1 MARKRLAYHD
11 TARKVVGMES
21 DAPDPLEGKLL
32 PYYNQGHRN
41 GPIVVKAWAGGIDQ
55 TRAQFPAVRV
65 GRRWFSSL
73 WLVPLGI
80 AALVL
85 SVAVVREMAHH
96 AWFQDFITR
105 YPGTSTQYVA
115 PVATGFPWWLRWQHF
130 LNLLFMMFIIRA
142 GIQILADHPRLYL
155 NSGSRPDTE
164 WLRLRGPVPADRRD
178 SGDAANV
185 WTAKEDSVALPKHL
199 GIPGFRH
206 SVGLARWWH
215 FSFDLLWVVNGVVFY
230 VLLFTTGE
238 WKRLVPNS
246 FDVFP
251 NALSTALQYLSLDL
265 PENAGFSTYNA
276 LQLIAYFITVFI
288 AAPVAL
294 ITGLLQ
300 APSIA
305 GRFGTGAGPLNR
317 QVARSLHFAVLVWM
331 LTFIAIHTVMIFVT
345 GFVGNVNHMT
355 LGTDTRSSAGVALYV
370 AWMAVVIA
378 FWLAA
383 SPLTISHPRAVQKVG
398 RFLVGGLKAALERTN
413 PTAAYTDSDISP
425 YFWTN
430 GERPESQRFADLKA
444 GGWADYVLRIDG
456 LVENPVELSYA
467 ELLAMPRQEQITQ
480 HFCIQGWSGVAKWA
494 GVPMRT
500 ICELVRPA
508 ANARWV
514 VFYSFADGPVGGRY
528 YDCHPIASMYHH
540 QTLLAYEMNGEP
552 LNESHGAPL
561 RLRDEVELGF
571 KQVKWIE
578 AIEFVETFAHLGAG
592 QGGYNEDQEFY
603 GYRMPI

>member
-1 MARKRLAYHD
+1 
-11 TARKVVGMES
+11 MEPGT
-21 DAPDPLEGKLL
+21 PDPLEGKLL
-32 PYYNQGHRN
+32 PYYNQGHRD
-41 GPIVVKAWAGGIDQ
+41 GRIVVEAWAGGIEQ
-55 TRAQFPAVRV
+55 TRAQLPAVRI
-65 GRRWFSSL
+65 GRRWFSTV
-73 WLVPLGI
+73 WLIPLGA

-85 SVAVVREMAHH
+85 SIAVVREMAPHT
-96 AWFQDFITR
+96 WFQDFITR

-115 PVATGFPWWLRWQHF
+115 PVDTGFPWWLRWQHF

-164 WLRLRGPVPADRRD
+164 WLRLRGPVPAQRRD
-178 SGDAANV
+178 SNDAGTV

-199 GIPGFRH
+199 GLPGFRH

-215 FSFDLLWVVNGVVFY
+215 FSFDLLWVLNGIVFY
-230 VLLFTTGE
+230 VLLFSTGE

-251 NALSTALQYLSLDL
+251 NALSTALQYLSLNL

-300 APSIA
+300 APFIA
-305 GRFGTGAGPLNR
+305 GRFGTGTGVLNR
-317 QVARSLHFAVLVWM
+317 QVARSLHFGVLVWM
-331 LTFIAIHTVMIFVT
+331 LIFIAVHTAMIFVT

-355 LGTDTRSSAGVALYV
+355 LGTDTDSWVGVALYL

-398 RFLVGGLKAALERTN
+398 RFLVGGLKAAVEKTN
-413 PTAAYTDSDISP
+413 PTATYSDSDISP

-430 GERPESQRFADLKA
+430 GERPQSQTYAELKE
-444 GGWADYVLRIDG
+444 GGWADYVLRVDG
-456 LVENPVELSYA
+456 LVENPVELAYSR
-467 ELLAMPRQEQITQ
+467 LLAMPRQEQITQ

-494 GVPMRT
+494 GVPMRE

-514 VFYSFADGPVGGRY
+514 VFYSFAEGPVGGRY

-540 QTLLAYEMNGEP
+540 QTILAYEMNGEP

-578 AIEFVETFAHLGAG
+578 AIEFVESFAHLGAG